1 VKLGLMGGMFD
12 PIHFGHL
19 RAAENAREALGL
31 DQVIFVPSAVPPHRA
46 APTASAID
54 RYAMVALATANDPGF
69 VPWDGEIRRDGP
81 SYTLD
86 TAEALL
92 GENPG
97 AALTL
102 IVGADNLALLTQ
114 WKEPARLLALCT
126 VAVVGRPPRRSEGDA
141 EDDAEDEHRRI
152 HFGGA
157 PRRRAATPTNE
168 PSRIHFGGAEDPAA
182 AAAGLD
188 PARFIHVEGS
198 HLPIASSALRERV
211 RAGRSVRYLV
221 PDAVAGYIEKRGLY
235 R

>member
-1 VKLGLMGGMFD
+1 MKLGLMGGMFD

-31 DQVIFVPSAVPPHRA
+31 DQVAFVPAAVPPHRA
-46 APTASAID
+46 APAASAID
-54 RYAMVALATANDPGF
+54 RYAMVALATAADPGF
-69 VPWDGEIRRDGP
+69 IPWDGEIRRGGP
-81 SYTLD
+81 SYTID

-102 IVGADNLALLTQ
+102 IVGSDNLALLRQ
-114 WKEPARLLALCT
+114 WKEPERLLALCS
-126 VAVVGRPPRRSEGDA
+126 VAVVGRPGEGT
-141 EDDAEDEHRRI
+141 
-152 HFGGA
+152 GG
-157 PRRRAATPTNE
+157 T
-168 PSRIHFGGAEDPAA
+168 
-182 AAAGLD
+182 AGLD
-188 PARFIHVEGS
+188 PARFVHVEGS

-211 RAGRSVRYLV
+211 REGRSVRYLV

>member
-1 VKLGLMGGMFD
+1 MKIGLMGGMFD

-31 DQVIFVPSAVPPHRA
+31 DQVTFVPAAVPPHRA
-46 APTASAID
+46 APTASATD
-54 RYAMVALATANDPGF
+54 RYAMVALATANDPRF

-81 SYTLD
+81 SYTVD

-92 GENPG
+92 AENPG

-102 IVGADNLALLTQ
+102 IVGADNLALLPQ

-126 VAVVGRPPRRSEGDA
+126 VAVVGRPQRRGR
-141 EDDAEDEHRRI
+141 DAEDEHRRI

-157 PRRRAATPTNE
+157 
-168 PSRIHFGGAEDPAA
+168 EDEAVTETD
-182 AAAGLD
+182 GLD
-188 PARFIHVEGS
+188 PSRFVHVEGS

>member
-1 VKLGLMGGMFD
+1 MKLGLMGGMFD

-31 DQVIFVPSAVPPHRA
+31 DQVTFVPAAVPPHRA

-54 RYAMVALATANDPGF
+54 RYVMVALATANDPRF

-81 SYTLD
+81 SYTVD

-102 IVGADNLALLTQ
+102 IVGADNLALLPQ
-114 WKEPARLLALCT
+114 WKDPARLLALCT
-126 VAVVGRPPRRSEGDA
+126 VAVVGRPSRTSEATPLRPRDARA
-141 EDDAEDEHRRI
+141 EDERWRIHSDSAEDEHRPM
-152 HFGGA
+152 A
-157 PRRRAATPTNE
+157 
-168 PSRIHFGGAEDPAA
+168 D
-182 AAAGLD
+182 AAGLD
-188 PARFIHVEGS
+188 PARFVHVEGS

>member
-1 VKLGLMGGMFD
+1 MKLGLMGGMFD

-31 DQVIFVPSAVPPHRA
+31 DQVTFVPAAVPPHRA
-46 APTASAID
+46 APTASAVD
-54 RYAMVALATANDPGF
+54 RYTMVALATANDPGF

-81 SYTLD
+81 SYTVD

-97 AALTL
+97 ATLTL
-102 IVGADNLALLTQ
+102 IVGADNLALLPQ

-126 VAVVGRPPRRSEGDA
+126 VAVVGRPGEDA
-141 EDDAEDEHRRI
+141 
-152 HFGGA
+152 GGA
-157 PRRRAATPTNE
+157 
-168 PSRIHFGGAEDPAA
+168 G
-182 AAAGLD
+182 GLD
-188 PARFIHVEGS
+188 PTRFVHVEGS

>member
-31 DQVIFVPSAVPPHRA
+31 DRVTFVPAAVPPHRA
-46 APTASAID
+46 APAASAID
-54 RYAMVALATANDPGF
+54 RYTMVALATANHSAF

-81 SYTLD
+81 SYTVD

-97 AALTL
+97 ATLTL
-102 IVGADNLALLTQ
+102 IVGADNLALLPQ
-114 WKEPARLLALCT
+114 WREPARLLALCT
-126 VAVVGRPPRRSEGDA
+126 VAVVGRPPRRGHDA
-141 EDDAEDEHRRI
+141 ENERGRI

-157 PRRRAATPTNE
+157 DDEAVQAA
-168 PSRIHFGGAEDPAA
+168 D
-182 AAAGLD
+182 GLD
-188 PARFIHVEGS
+188 PSRFVHVEGS

>member
-1 VKLGLMGGMFD
+1 MKLGLMGGMFD

-31 DQVIFVPSAVPPHRA
+31 DQVNFVPAAVPPHRA

-54 RYAMVALATANDPGF
+54 RYAMVALATAGNPAF
-69 VPWDGEIRRDGP
+69 VPWDGEIRRDGA
-81 SYTLD
+81 SYTFE

-92 GENPG
+92 EENPG

-102 IVGADNLALLTQ
+102 IVGADNLALLPQ

-126 VAVVGRPPRRSEGDA
+126 VAVVGRP
-141 EDDAEDEHRRI
+141 
-152 HFGGA
+152 GG
-157 PRRRAATPTNE
+157 
-168 PSRIHFGGAEDPAA
+168 PAA
-182 AAAGLD
+182 DAAGLD

-221 PDAVAGYIEKRGLY
+221 PDAVAGYIDKRGLY

>member
-31 DQVIFVPSAVPPHRA
+31 DQVIFVPAAVPPHRA
-46 APTASAID
+46 APTASTLD
-54 RYAMVALATANDPGF
+54 RYAMVALATAGDPRF

-81 SYTLD
+81 SYTVD

-92 GENPG
+92 AENPG

-102 IVGADNLALLTQ
+102 IVGADNVTLFPQ
-114 WKEPARLLALCT
+114 WREPARLLALCT
-126 VAVVGRPPRRSEGDA
+126 VAVVGRPGEPK
-141 EDDAEDEHRRI
+141 
-152 HFGGA
+152 
-157 PRRRAATPTNE
+157 ATA
-168 PSRIHFGGAEDPAA
+168 S
-182 AAAGLD
+182 GLD
-188 PARFIHVEGS
+188 PARFVHVEGS

-211 RAGRSVRYLV
+211 RAGGSVRYLV

>member
-1 VKLGLMGGMFD
+1 MKLGLMGGMFD

-31 DQVIFVPSAVPPHRA
+31 DQVTFVPAAVPPHRA

-69 VPWDGEIRRDGP
+69 VPWDGELLRDGP
-81 SYTLD
+81 NYTVD

-92 GENPG
+92 DENPG

-102 IVGADNLALLTQ
+102 IVGADNLGLLPQ
-114 WKEPARLLALCT
+114 WKEPARLLALCM
-126 VAVVGRPPRRSEGDA
+126 VAVVGRPARRREG
-141 EDDAEDEHRRI
+141 EDEDEDGRI

-168 PSRIHFGGAEDPAA
+168 PRRIHFGGADDPAA

-221 PDAVAGYIEKRGLY
+221 PDAVAGYIEKRRLY

>member
-1 VKLGLMGGMFD
+1 MKLGLMGGMFD

-31 DQVIFVPSAVPPHRA
+31 DRVAFVPAAVPPHRA
-46 APTASAID
+46 APTAAALD
-54 RYAMVALATANDPGF
+54 RYAMVALATAGDPRF

-81 SYTLD
+81 SYTVD

-102 IVGADNLALLTQ
+102 IVGADNLALLLQ
-114 WKEPARLLALCT
+114 WKEPARLLSLCT
-126 VAVVGRPPRRSEGDA
+126 VAVVGRPGEK
-141 EDDAEDEHRRI
+141 
-152 HFGGA
+152 
-157 PRRRAATPTNE
+157 ATE
-168 PSRIHFGGAEDPAA
+168 AR
-182 AAAGLD
+182 GLD
-188 PARFIHVEGS
+188 PSRFVHVEGS

-211 RAGRSVRYLV
+211 RAGKSVRYLV
-221 PDAVAGYIEKRGLY
+221 PDAVAGYIDKRGLY

>member
-1 VKLGLMGGMFD
+1 MFD

-31 DQVIFVPSAVPPHRA
+31 DQVAFVPAAVPPHRA

-54 RYAMVALATANDPGF
+54 RYAMVCLATAFDQGF
-69 VPWDGEIRRDGP
+69 VPWDGEIRREGA
-81 SYTLD
+81 SYTVD

-92 GENPG
+92 QENPG

-102 IVGADNLALLTQ
+102 IVGADNLALLPQ
-114 WKEPARLLALCT
+114 WKDPARLLALCT
-126 VAVVGRPPRRSEGDA
+126 VAVVGRPGEA
-141 EDDAEDEHRRI
+141 ET
-152 HFGGA
+152 GG
-157 PRRRAATPTNE
+157 R
-168 PSRIHFGGAEDPAA
+168 
-182 AAAGLD
+182 GLD
-188 PARFIHVEGS
+188 PARFVHVEGS

-221 PDAVAGYIEKRGLY
+221 PEAVAGYIDKRGLY